1 MEVISTRRYEVRPPP
16 TTNHHG
22 ILVDPENSVALV
34 KEVLIPVKTE
44 EWETR
49 KKKEITTT
57 RQIETRVK
65 RQVVLEDGEVVVDS
79 GPFVTT
85 NTTEDVEQQ
94 EHTTEER
101 RTTGDQPQEVEWPV
115 TGKETTDGIVQ
126 KELNETVVRSREE
139 IEERLETEDR
149 QQLGDIS
156 DEAYQK
162 AVQSNRGDLRIAL
175 AESTK
180 QIAPQTGPRILQH
193 TTRSNKVID
202 TEKTLEK
209 QELKSDGLIVTEKK
223 KTVEHEE
230 IKDDEVPD
238 DNCSINDNDE
248 DIISEIKKEG
258 THRFIKKREEDVVDY
273 VSGGEK
279 IGREMRYVAETTE
292 GERIGDWSSSSPP
305 PPPPT
310 QSTNM
315 RTTRIHKHAGFPGD
329 CTQTARKDALTKK
342 PLDLEEED
350 EARKFETS
358 KWLESHFGSESRSS
372 HGSIDADDGPF
383 IPNTNTSYI
392 HVTMKSCNPA
402 RERDYQN
409 VNSNRHQQQ
418 QQHSATTGRD
428 SNSPSGYFHGIS
440 EWSERYQGKDKE
452 DNHGRTS
459 SLSSQHLETSRINGH
474 SREHSKNQ
482 LESTYSRTYESVR
495 RREHQ
500 ETVQDD
506 KQRTTPS
513 PPARRKPKEQLHS
526 RIVKKTITN
535 ESPSAR
541 TSSPV
546 NVVQRTWESRTKD
559 VQEQTIER
567 DARKKSSPRSRSG
580 SPKQVR
586 ILREDKKMN
595 DNSTNPSPRPPKS
608 NNNQSKYKIGESFRK
623 LVGKLRSAS
632 TERKNKKLGNSVS
645 QVTQTDDDGSTYMQY
660 NVIDKNIPLFN
671 DREIENHRIPERP
684 PRSPRNNT
692 TVVTKVI
699 SSKQP
704 IRTIERTIN
713 REDQIPKNET
723 TTIPPP
729 VQRYYLGEDPF
740 GGSIYGRERGYKDA
754 KRPTRTR
761 LFTKTGTPIDNTEY
775 SVVTNSLGRFS
786 KSTSRLTN
794 SYETDDQFRNVQTL
808 PRNMRS
814 EGNANNQHNSSSSSS
829 RQQFLQKAATT
840 TPTTT
845 TNNSSGI
852 ITPSR
857 QYGSMI
863 NISIKNAV
871 TSSKSS
877 HQTTLPTTAQS
888 TPPAKPE
895 RTYKSN
901 LARSKSFNIEAD
913 KNVMIDKPNINLP
926 YKSSLQLNRLDETP
940 PLKSPGIL
948 ASISRSNRD
957 LFKDGRR
964 E

>member
-1 MEVISTRRYEVRPPP
+1 MKF
-16 TTNHHG
+16 N
-22 ILVDPENSVALV
+22 D
-34 KEVLIPVKTE
+34 K
-44 EWETR
+44 
-49 KKKEITTT
+49 
-57 RQIETRVK
+57 
-65 RQVVLEDGEVVVDS
+65 
-79 GPFVTT
+79 
-85 NTTEDVEQQ
+85 
-94 EHTTEER
+94 R

-193 TTRSNKVID
+193 ITRSNKVID

-418 QQHSATTGRD
+418 QQQQQHSATTGRD

-459 SLSSQHLETSRINGH
+459 SPSSQHLETSRINGH

-482 LESTYSRTYESVR
+482 LESTYSRTYESIR

-546 NVVQRTWESRTKD
+546 HVVQRTWESRTKD

-586 ILREDKKMN
+586 ILREDKKMI
-595 DNSTNPSPRPPKS
+595 DNSTNPSPRPSKS

>member
-22 ILVDPENSVALV
+22 IVVDPENSVALV
-34 KEVLIPVKTE
+34 KEE

-115 TGKETTDGIVQ
+115 AGKGTTDGIVQ

-175 AESTK
+175 VESTK
-180 QIAPQTGPRILQH
+180 QVAPQTGPRIVQH

-230 IKDDEVPD
+230 INDDEVPD
-238 DNCSINDNDE
+238 DGSVE
-248 DIISEIKKEG
+248 DASETRKEG
-258 THRFIKKREEDVVDY
+258 SQRFIKKREEDVVDY
-273 VSGGEK
+273 VSGGER
-279 IGREMRYVAETTE
+279 IAREMRYVAETTE
-292 GERIGDWSSSSPP
+292 GERIGDWSPP
-305 PPPPT
+305 P
-310 QSTNM
+310 TNM
-315 RTTRIHKHAGFPGD
+315 RTTRLHKHTGFP
-329 CTQTARKDALTKK
+329 TETTTAARKDALTKK

-392 HVTMKSCNPA
+392 HVTMKSCSP
-402 RERDYQN
+402 REREYQN
-409 VNSNRHQQQ
+409 INSNRH
-418 QQHSATTGRD
+418 HHNSATGRD
-428 SNSPSGYFHGIS
+428 STSPSGYFHGIS
-440 EWSERYQGKDKE
+440 EWSERYQGKEKE
-452 DNHGRTS
+452 DNHTRTGS
-459 SLSSQHLETSRINGH
+459 PSQHLETGRTNGH
-474 SREHSKNQ
+474 SREHTKNQ
-482 LESTYSRTYESVR
+482 FESTYSRTSESVR

-500 ETVQDD
+500 ESVQDD
-506 KQRTTPS
+506 KQRTPS

-526 RIVKKTITN
+526 RVIEKTITN
-535 ESPSAR
+535 ESPSIR

-546 NVVQRTWESRTKD
+546 HVVQRTWESRSRD
-559 VQEQTIER
+559 VQEQTVDR
-567 DARKKSSPRSRSG
+567 DARKKSTSPRSRSN

-586 ILREDKKMN
+586 IIREEKKTN
-595 DNSTNPSPRPPKS
+595 VSNSSRPSKS
-608 NNNQSKYKIGESFRK
+608 TSQSKYKIGESFRK

-632 TERKNKKLGNSVS
+632 TERKNKHKSGNSIS

-671 DREIENHRIPERP
+671 DREIENRLPERP
-684 PRSPRNNT
+684 PRSPRNSN
-692 TVVTKVI
+692 VVTAKVI
-699 SSKQP
+699 PSKTTKTSDRS
-704 IRTIERTIN
+704 IRDDHGQR
-713 REDQIPKNET
+713 NE
-723 TTIPPP
+723 TIPP
-729 VQRYYLGEDPF
+729 VHRYYLGEDPF

-754 KRPTRTR
+754 KRPPRNR
-761 LFTKTGTPIDNTEY
+761 FVSKTGGPIETEY
-775 SVVTNSLGRFS
+775 SVATNSLGRFS

-794 SYETDDQFRNVQTL
+794 AYETDDQFRNVQTL

-814 EGNANNQHNSSSSSS
+814 EGKPSYQPSSSST
-829 RQQFLQKAATT
+829 RQQVHSVVPNLHGMTT
-840 TPTTT
+840 
-845 TNNSSGI
+845 
-852 ITPSR
+852 SR

-871 TSSKSS
+871 TSTSKS
-877 HQTTLPTTAQS
+877 HQPYPNLQAPV
-888 TPPAKPE
+888 KPE
-895 RTYKSN
+895 RTYKST
-901 LARSKSFNIEAD
+901 LARSKSFNVEAD
-913 KNVMIDKPNINLP
+913 KNGVDKTINVP

-957 LFKDGRR
+957 LFKDSRR